1 MALIHEKLYQ
11 SESLQAIDFQ
21 EYIRSLTSEL
31 YASYHSVS
39 RAVEMIVDVADI
51 HLDLD
56 TAIPCGLILTELLSN
71 ALKYGIPSKHGKIM
85 VTFSVTSDQRYAL
98 RISDNGAGL
107 PPEIHLDT
115 LDSLGLQLV
124 KGLVEEQLN
133 GSLELLRSPGTTWI
147 IRF

>member
-1 MALIHEKLYQ
+1 M
-11 SESLQAIDFQ
+11 
-21 EYIRSLTSEL
+21 EL
-31 YASYHSVS
+31 V
-39 RAVEMIVDVADI
+39 VDVADI

-85 VTFSVTSDQRYAL
+85 VTFSVTSDQRYEL

-107 PPEIHLDT
+107 PPEIHLDTLDT

-133 GSLELLRSPGTTWI
+133 GTLKLSRSPGTTWI